1 MSDYGPDN
9 NGFTNE
15 EQIQRENIEREAERY
30 SRQDNQTSQGVSI
43 RIGSGEGGDLWH
55 SKAYQAKLEGEVSA
69 VTDILNEI
77 AGPEVFEKIRTK
89 TESGMTRSEAVK
101 ESAEEYLENI
111 YSEQIDLDKAA
122 DAVVDAMGENGI
134 QLEDVAAIGI
144 EAFKELVTEVAKTD
158 LPDNSTNETIIH
170 KLDALESAVEKL
182 GDKIEQV
189 HSEADA
195 MNDKRDDLAKV
206 DTKQRV
212 RLAMERDL
220 CELIEKSEDSG
231 LNDEALVEEKTV
243 LYKHPTICI
252 SCGRFLA
259 QSTHFRTMVFS
270 NKGKRS
276 TIEMCSQCVRYIRKH
291 KLNYDRNGLKGILTE
306 KAG

>member
-77 AGPEVFEKIRTK
+77 AGPEVFEEIRTK

-101 ESAEEYLENI
+101 ESAEE
-111 YSEQIDLDKAA
+111 
-122 DAVVDAMGENGI
+122 
-134 QLEDVAAIGI
+134 
-144 EAFKELVTEVAKTD
+144 
-158 LPDNSTNETIIH
+158 
-170 KLDALESAVEKL
+170 KL

-189 HSEADA
+189 YSEADA

-220 CELIEKSEDSG
+220 CELVEKSEDGG

>member
-55 SKAYQAKLEGEVSA
+55 SKGYQAKLEGEVSA

-77 AGPEVFEKIRTK
+77 AGPEVFEEIRTK

-122 DAVVDAMGENGI
+122 DAVVDAATPWTADD
-134 QLEDVAAIGI
+134 DVASVKRIKAIPMLSKCFI
-144 EAFKELVTEVAKTD
+144 E
-158 LPDNSTNETIIH
+158 
-170 KLDALESAVEKL
+170 
-182 GDKIEQV
+182 GW
-189 HSEADA
+189 
-195 MNDKRDDLAKV
+195 
-206 DTKQRV
+206 
-212 RLAMERDL
+212 
-220 CELIEKSEDSG
+220 
-231 LNDEALVEEKTV
+231 
-243 LYKHPTICI
+243 
-252 SCGRFLA
+252 CG
-259 QSTHFRTMVFS
+259 Q
-270 NKGKRS
+270 
-276 TIEMCSQCVRYIRKH
+276 
-291 KLNYDRNGLKGILTE
+291 
-306 KAG
+306 